1 MAAHCPPLML
11 ISLAENAVK
20 HGVELKMG
28 PARVDVRAERTD
40 DGRLALT
47 VEDDGVGFGHD
58 TGAAQAGSGL
68 GLSNIRE
75 RLAQLYG
82 VRAALTLK
90 ARPQGGVAAT
100 ITVPLED
107 NV

>member
-1 MAAHCPPLML
+1 ML

-20 HGVELKMG
+20 HGVEMKIG
-28 PARVDVRAERTD
+28 PARVDVRAERTQ

-47 VEDDGVGFGHD
+47 VEDDGVGFGVS
-58 TGAAQAGSGL
+58 ASGSGL

-82 VRAALTLK
+82 ERAALVLK
-90 ARPQGGVAAT
+90 TRPQGGVAAT
-100 ITVPLED
+100 ITVPLEEPA
-107 NV
+107 